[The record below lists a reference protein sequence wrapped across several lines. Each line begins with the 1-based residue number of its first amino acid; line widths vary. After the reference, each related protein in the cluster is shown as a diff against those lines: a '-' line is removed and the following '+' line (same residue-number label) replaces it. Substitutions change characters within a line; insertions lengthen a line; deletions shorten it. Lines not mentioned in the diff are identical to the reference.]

1 MNGLDALAFAAH
13 TGHRKICSIID
24 IKRDEFAFCTYKPVP
39 GGVVRESEPE
49 VLNENT
55 LKQKLNEDNEK
66 KLIVG
71 DWNELNEKIIKTARE
86 SNEPVA
92 TALMSTRSS
101 MSPLALPLGSRGYP
115 HVNSIWPF
123 PPVPEKAVTASGGC
137 NV

>member
-1 MNGLDALAFAAH
+1 MCKRAFW
-13 TGHRKICSIID
+13 TDLYISRTQSRRKICSIID

-71 DWNELNEKIIKTARE
+71 DWNELNEKIIGD
-86 SNEPVA
+86 
-92 TALMSTRSS
+92 SS
-101 MSPLALPLGSRGYP
+101 YLKFGSPDEKSRIYK
-115 HVNSIWPF
+115 S
-123 PPVPEKAVTASGGC
+123 
-137 NV
+137 